1 MTRVVLAAAYRTPIG
16 VFGGAF
22 EDVPAYD
29 LGATLIEHIIKET
42 GLNPSEIDEVII
54 GNVLQ
59 AGQGQNPA
67 RIAAMKGGL
76 PETVPAFTV
85 NKVCGSGLKSIQLA
99 YQSIVTGENDI
110 VLAGGME
117 NMSQSPMLVNNSRFG
132 FKMGHQSMVD
142 SMVYDGLTDVFNQYH
157 MGITAENLVEQYG
170 ISREEQ
176 DTFAVNSQQKAVRAQ
191 QNGEFDSEIVPVSI
205 PQRKGEPIVVTKDEG
220 VRENVSVEK
229 LSRLRPAFKKDGTVT
244 AGNAS
249 GINDGAAMMLVMSED
264 KAKELN
270 IEPLAVLDGFGSHGV
285 DPSIMGIAPVGA
297 VEKALKR
304 SKKELSDIDVF
315 ELNEA
320 FAAQSLAVDRELK
333 LPPEKVNVKGGAI
346 ALGHPIGAS
355 GARVLVTLL
364 HQLNDEVE
372 TGLTSLCIG
381 GGQAIAAVVSKYK

>member
-1 MTRVVLAAAYRTPIG
+1 MTRVVLTAAYRTPIG

-22 EDVPAYD
+22 KDVPAYD

>member
-22 EDVPAYD
+22 KDVPAYD

-110 VLAGGME
+110 LLAGGME

-176 DTFAVNSQQKAVRAQ
+176 DTFAVNSQHKAVRAQ

-205 PQRKGEPIVVTKDEG
+205 PQRKGEPILVTKDEG

-320 FAAQSLAVDRELK
+320 FAAQLLAVDRELK

>member
-22 EDVPAYD
+22 KDVPAYD

-205 PQRKGEPIVVTKDEG
+205 PQCKGEPILVTKDEG